1 MTGAVKTLLFLCGVF
16 ALGALAWMLLLPA
29 AIERELRQVTGFDVR
44 IEVLAAN
51 PFTGHVAVRGLKARN
66 PPGYPSPDFVG
77 LRELRADVSE
87 FSWLFTDRLVID
99 DLYIDAEA
107 VQIVREHNGKSNA
120 GEFIAACSR
129 RGADGEGG
137 AATAAPSKPFKFL
150 IKTLRLRLDR
160 LVIGDYTSTTPE
172 IRTYNLKIDH
182 TYSNVTQA
190 KQLLV
195 PDVVRSLYSFGLR
208 RDTEQLLPGEFG
220 HALADAVGAAA
231 HVGDKLKDAGQKTGQ
246 YLKGL
251 LDKLEQSAKP

>member
-1 MTGAVKTLLFLCGVF
+1 VTGAVKTVLFLCGVF

-29 AIERELRQVTGFDVR
+29 TVERELRQVTGFDVH

-66 PPGYPSPDFVG
+66 PPTYPSPDFVG

-107 VQIVREHNGKSNA
+107 VQIVRQRNGKSNA
-120 GEFIAACSR
+120 GEFMAACSGR
-129 RGADGEGG
+129 SAGGQGG
-137 AATAAPSKPFKFL
+137 AAPTKPFKFL

-160 LVIGDYTSTTPE
+160 LVISDYTSATPE

-182 TYSNVTQA
+182 TYANVTQA

-220 HALADAVGAAA
+220 RALADAVGAAT